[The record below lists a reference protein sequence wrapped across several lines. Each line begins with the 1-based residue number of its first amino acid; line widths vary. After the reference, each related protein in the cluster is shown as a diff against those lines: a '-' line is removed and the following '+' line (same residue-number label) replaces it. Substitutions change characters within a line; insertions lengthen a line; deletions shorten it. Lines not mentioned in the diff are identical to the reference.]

1 MSEKLTVAELL
12 ARNAREGGRNASDR
26 PRRRR
31 NLDDGGVSVSEL
43 TGSIPV
49 VKIDDEDGQGVAAEG
64 AGNTADA
71 ESVVAGATGT
81 PEGAVAERHGGH
93 EADDPVDAESAEAAE
108 APETPQSHEG
118 FDEQST
124 IVQAVVPDSLLTS
137 ANPSGESVA
146 VDAEDVEG
154 AEYVNGDA
162 TEEDAAEDADEDTA
176 DTVDADADVVEG
188 EVVDDDTDTTDTTDI
203 DDAADAADA
212 DEVDAPDEA
221 DDLAVVASAGAGA
234 TAGAGDL
241 AASSLAEPEADRA
254 SAAVPAAVPAEAP
267 AAAASKTTRA
277 PKDDEIIE
285 YEDDTVSWPA
295 VVAQSAAAVILGVLI
310 FFGFT
315 LLWDNLGTV
324 LVLVMALVV
333 TCVCVGV
340 VHSLLRHRDTLL
352 LVLTFVVGIALTVGP
367 RLIMSI

>member
-1 MSEKLTVAELL
+1 
-12 ARNAREGGRNASDR
+12 
-26 PRRRR
+26 
-31 NLDDGGVSVSEL
+31 
-43 TGSIPV
+43 
-49 VKIDDEDGQGVAAEG
+49 
-64 AGNTADA
+64 
-71 ESVVAGATGT
+71 
-81 PEGAVAERHGGH
+81 
-93 EADDPVDAESAEAAE
+93 
-108 APETPQSHEG
+108 
-118 FDEQST
+118 
-124 IVQAVVPDSLLTS
+124 
-137 ANPSGESVA
+137 
-146 VDAEDVEG
+146 
-154 AEYVNGDA
+154 
-162 TEEDAAEDADEDTA
+162 
-176 DTVDADADVVEG
+176 
-188 EVVDDDTDTTDTTDI
+188 
-203 DDAADAADA
+203 
-212 DEVDAPDEA
+212 
-221 DDLAVVASAGAGA
+221 VASAGEGA

-267 AAAASKTTRA
+267 AAAASKKTRA
-277 PKDDEIIE
+277 PKDDEIVE

>member
-49 VKIDDEDGQGVAAEG
+49 VKIDDEDGQGEAAEG

-137 ANPSGESVA
+137 ANPSGEFVA
-146 VDAEDVEG
+146 VDSEDAE
-154 AEYVNGDA
+154 AVNGDA
-162 TEEDAAEDADEDTA
+162 AEEDTA
-176 DTVDADADVVEG
+176 DAADTADADDTVDADADVVEG
-188 EVVDDDTDTTDTTDI
+188 EVVDDDTDATDI
-203 DDAADAADA
+203 DDAADA

-267 AAAASKTTRA
+267 AAAASKKTRA
-277 PKDDEIIE
+277 PKDDEIVE

>member
-49 VKIDDEDGQGVAAEG
+49 VKIDDEDGHGEAAEG

-93 EADDPVDAESAEAAE
+93 EADDPEEAE
-108 APETPQSHEG
+108 APEASEASGASGAFESHEG

-137 ANPSGESVA
+137 ANPSGEFVA
-146 VDAEDVEG
+146 VDAED
-154 AEYVNGDA
+154 AEAVNGDG
-162 TEEDAAEDADEDTA
+162 AEEDTA
-176 DTVDADADVVEG
+176 DPADTADADDTVDADADVVEG
-188 EVVDDDTDTTDTTDI
+188 EVVDDDTDATDI
-203 DDAADAADA
+203 DDAADA

-267 AAAASKTTRA
+267 AAAASKKTRA
-277 PKDDEIIE
+277 PKDDEIVE

>member
-49 VKIDDEDGQGVAAEG
+49 VKIDDEDGQGEAAEG

-71 ESVVAGATGT
+71 QSVVAGATGT
-81 PEGAVAERHGGH
+81 SEGAVAERHGGH
-93 EADDPVDAESAEAAE
+93 EADDPEEAE
-108 APETPQSHEG
+108 APEASGASESHEG

-137 ANPSGESVA
+137 ANPSGEFVA
-146 VDAEDVEG
+146 VDAED
-154 AEYVNGDA
+154 AEAVNGDA
-162 TEEDAAEDADEDTA
+162 AEEDTA
-176 DTVDADADVVEG
+176 DAADAADTADADDTVDADADVVEG
-188 EVVDDDTDTTDTTDI
+188 EVVDDDTDATDI
-203 DDAADAADA
+203 DDAADA

-254 SAAVPAAVPAEAP
+254 SAAVPAEAP
-267 AAAASKTTRA
+267 AAAASKKTRA
-277 PKDDEIIE
+277 PKDDEIVE

>member
-49 VKIDDEDGQGVAAEG
+49 VKIDDEDGQGEAAEG

-71 ESVVAGATGT
+71 ESVVAGSTGT

-93 EADDPVDAESAEAAE
+93 EADDPEEAGASGASE
-108 APETPQSHEG
+108 SHEG

-137 ANPSGESVA
+137 ANPSGEFVA
-146 VDAEDVEG
+146 VDAED
-154 AEYVNGDA
+154 AEAVNGDA
-162 TEEDAAEDADEDTA
+162 AEEDTA
-176 DTVDADADVVEG
+176 DAADTADADDTVDSDADVVEG
-188 EVVDDDTDTTDTTDI
+188 EVVDDVTDATDI
-203 DDAADAADA
+203 DDAADA

-221 DDLAVVASAGAGA
+221 DDLVVVASAGAGA

-241 AASSLAEPEADRA
+241 AEPSLAEPEADRA

-267 AAAASKTTRA
+267 AAAASKKTRA
-277 PKDDEIIE
+277 PKDDEILE

>member
-49 VKIDDEDGQGVAAEG
+49 VKIDDEDGQGEAAEG

-93 EADDPVDAESAEAAE
+93 EADDPEEAE
-108 APETPQSHEG
+108 APEASESHEG

-137 ANPSGESVA
+137 ANPSGEFVA
-146 VDAEDVEG
+146 VDSEDAE
-154 AEYVNGDA
+154 AVNGDA
-162 TEEDAAEDADEDTA
+162 AEEDTA
-176 DTVDADADVVEG
+176 DAADTADADDTVDADADVVEG
-188 EVVDDDTDTTDTTDI
+188 EVVDDDTDATDI
-203 DDAADAADA
+203 DDAADA

-221 DDLAVVASAGAGA
+221 DDLAVVASAGEGA

-241 AASSLAEPEADRA
+241 AASPPAEPEADRA

-267 AAAASKTTRA
+267 AAAASKKTRA
-277 PKDDEIIE
+277 PKDDEIVE

>member
-49 VKIDDEDGQGVAAEG
+49 VKIDDEDGQGEAAEG

-93 EADDPVDAESAEAAE
+93 EADDPEEAE
-108 APETPQSHEG
+108 APEASEASGASESHEG

-137 ANPSGESVA
+137 ANPSGEFVA
-146 VDAEDVEG
+146 VDSEDAE
-154 AEYVNGDA
+154 AVNGDA
-162 TEEDAAEDADEDTA
+162 AEEDTA
-176 DTVDADADVVEG
+176 DAADTADADDTVAADADVVEG
-188 EVVDDDTDTTDTTDI
+188 EVVDDDTDATDI
-203 DDAADAADA
+203 DDAADADK
-212 DEVDAPDEA
+212 VDAPDEA

-267 AAAASKTTRA
+267 AAAASKKTRA
-277 PKDDEIIE
+277 PKDDEIVE

>member
-49 VKIDDEDGQGVAAEG
+49 VKIDDEDGQGEAAEG

-93 EADDPVDAESAEAAE
+93 EADDPEEAE
-108 APETPQSHEG
+108 APEASESHEG

-137 ANPSGESVA
+137 ANPSGEFVA
-146 VDAEDVEG
+146 VDSEDAE
-154 AEYVNGDA
+154 AVNGDA
-162 TEEDAAEDADEDTA
+162 AEEDTA
-176 DTVDADADVVEG
+176 DAADTADADADVVEG
-188 EVVDDDTDTTDTTDI
+188 EVVDDDTDATDI
-203 DDAADAADA
+203 DDAADA

-254 SAAVPAAVPAEAP
+254 SAAVPAEAP
-267 AAAASKTTRA
+267 AAAASKKTRA
-277 PKDDEIIE
+277 PKDDEIVE

>member
-49 VKIDDEDGQGVAAEG
+49 VKIDDEDGQGEAAEG

-71 ESVVAGATGT
+71 QSVVAGATGT
-81 PEGAVAERHGGH
+81 SEGAVAERHGGH
-93 EADDPVDAESAEAAE
+93 EADDPEEAE
-108 APETPQSHEG
+108 APEASGASGASGASESHEG

-137 ANPSGESVA
+137 ANPSGEFVA
-146 VDAEDVEG
+146 VDAED
-154 AEYVNGDA
+154 AEAVNGDA
-162 TEEDAAEDADEDTA
+162 AEEDTA
-176 DTVDADADVVEG
+176 DAADAADTADADDTVDADADVVEG
-188 EVVDDDTDTTDTTDI
+188 EVVDDDTDATDTDATDI
-203 DDAADAADA
+203 DDAADA

-254 SAAVPAAVPAEAP
+254 SAAVPAEAP
-267 AAAASKTTRA
+267 AAAASKKTRA
-277 PKDDEIIE
+277 PKDDEIVE

>member
-49 VKIDDEDGQGVAAEG
+49 VKIDDEDGQGEAAEG

-93 EADDPVDAESAEAAE
+93 EADDPEEAE
-108 APETPQSHEG
+108 APEASEASGASGVSESHEG

-137 ANPSGESVA
+137 ANPSGEFVA
-146 VDAEDVEG
+146 VDAED
-154 AEYVNGDA
+154 AEAVNGDA
-162 TEEDAAEDADEDTA
+162 AEEDTA
-176 DTVDADADVVEG
+176 DAADTADADDTVDADTDVVEG
-188 EVVDDDTDTTDTTDI
+188 EVVDDDTDATDI
-203 DDAADAADA
+203 DDAADA

-241 AASSLAEPEADRA
+241 AASSLADPEADRA

-267 AAAASKTTRA
+267 AAAASKKTRA
-277 PKDDEIIE
+277 PKDDEIVE

>member
-49 VKIDDEDGQGVAAEG
+49 VKIDDEDGRGEAAEG

-93 EADDPVDAESAEAAE
+93 EADDPEEAE
-108 APETPQSHEG
+108 APEASEASGASGASESHEG

-137 ANPSGESVA
+137 ANPSGEFVA
-146 VDAEDVEG
+146 VDAED
-154 AEYVNGDA
+154 AEAVNGDA
-162 TEEDAAEDADEDTA
+162 AEEYTADAADTA
-176 DTVDADADVVEG
+176 YADDTVDADTDVVEG
-188 EVVDDDTDTTDTTDI
+188 EVVDDDTDATDI
-203 DDAADAADA
+203 DDATDA

-267 AAAASKTTRA
+267 AAAASKKTRA
-277 PKDDEIIE
+277 PKDDEIVE

>member
-93 EADDPVDAESAEAAE
+93 EADDPEEAE
-108 APETPQSHEG
+108 APEASESHEG

-137 ANPSGESVA
+137 ANPSGEFVA
-146 VDAEDVEG
+146 VDSEDAE
-154 AEYVNGDA
+154 AVNGDA
-162 TEEDAAEDADEDTA
+162 AEEDTA
-176 DTVDADADVVEG
+176 DAADTADADDTVDADADVVEG

-234 TAGAGDL
+234 TAGAGAL

-267 AAAASKTTRA
+267 AAAASKKTRA
-277 PKDDEIIE
+277 PKDDEIVE

>member
-49 VKIDDEDGQGVAAEG
+49 VKIDDEDGQGEAAEG

-93 EADDPVDAESAEAAE
+93 EADDPEEAE
-108 APETPQSHEG
+108 APEASEASEASGASESHEG

-137 ANPSGESVA
+137 ANPSGEFVA
-146 VDAEDVEG
+146 VDSEDAE
-154 AEYVNGDA
+154 AVNGDA
-162 TEEDAAEDADEDTA
+162 AEEDTA
-176 DTVDADADVVEG
+176 DAADTADADDTVDADADVVEG
-188 EVVDDDTDTTDTTDI
+188 EVVDDDTDATDI
-203 DDAADAADA
+203 DDAADA

-254 SAAVPAAVPAEAP
+254 SAAVPAEAP
-267 AAAASKTTRA
+267 AAAASKKTRA
-277 PKDDEIIE
+277 PEDDEIVE

>member
-146 VDAEDVEG
+146 VDAED
-154 AEYVNGDA
+154 AEAVNGDA
-162 TEEDAAEDADEDTA
+162 TEENTADAD

-188 EVVDDDTDTTDTTDI
+188 EVVDDDTDTTDTMDI

-254 SAAVPAAVPAEAP
+254 SAAVPAEVP

>member
-49 VKIDDEDGQGVAAEG
+49 VKIDDEDGQGEAAEG

-93 EADDPVDAESAEAAE
+93 EADDPEEAE
-108 APETPQSHEG
+108 APEASEASGASGVSESHEG

-137 ANPSGESVA
+137 ANPSGEFVA
-146 VDAEDVEG
+146 VDAED
-154 AEYVNGDA
+154 AEAVNGG
-162 TEEDAAEDADEDTA
+162 AAEEDTA
-176 DTVDADADVVEG
+176 DAADTADADDTVDADTDVVEG
-188 EVVDDDTDTTDTTDI
+188 EVVDDDTDATDI
-203 DDAADAADA
+203 DDAADA

-241 AASSLAEPEADRA
+241 AASSLADPEADRA

-267 AAAASKTTRA
+267 AAAASKKTRA
-277 PKDDEIIE
+277 PKDDEIVE

>member
-12 ARNAREGGRNASDR
+12 ARNAREGGRNVSDR

-49 VKIDDEDGQGVAAEG
+49 VKIDDEDGQGEAAERT
-64 AGNTADA
+64 GNTSDA
-71 ESVVAGATGT
+71 ESVVAGATGI

-93 EADDPVDAESAEAAE
+93 EAEDPVEAAE
-108 APETPQSHEG
+108 EPESPEVTQSHEG

-137 ANPSGESVA
+137 ANPSGEFVA
-146 VDAEDVEG
+146 VDVEAAEA
-154 AEYVNGDA
+154 AEAVNGDA
-162 TEEDAAEDADEDTA
+162 TEEDTTDTSG
-176 DTVDADADVVEG
+176 TVDADADLVEPEVVEG
-188 EVVDDDTDTTDTTDI
+188 DTDVD
-203 DDAADAADA
+203 DAADA
-212 DEVDAPDEA
+212 DEVDAPDET
-221 DDLAVVASAGAGA
+221 DDLAVAASAGVGV
-234 TAGAGDL
+234 TAGTGAL
-241 AASSLAEPEADRA
+241 AASSLEEPEVDHA
-254 SAAVPAAVPAEAP
+254 SAAVRAEAP
-267 AAAASKTTRA
+267 AAAASKKTRA
-277 PKDDEIIE
+277 PKGDQIVE

-333 TCVCVGV
+333 TGVCVGV

-352 LVLTFVVGIALTVGP
+352 LVLTIVVGIALTVGP

>member
-49 VKIDDEDGQGVAAEG
+49 VKIDDEDGHGEAAEG

-93 EADDPVDAESAEAAE
+93 EADDPEEAE
-108 APETPQSHEG
+108 APEASESHEG

-137 ANPSGESVA
+137 ANPSGEFVA

-162 TEEDAAEDADEDTA
+162 TEEDAAQYAEDTA

-188 EVVDDDTDTTDTTDI
+188 EVVDDDTDATDI
-203 DDAADAADA
+203 DDAADA

-267 AAAASKTTRA
+267 AAAASKKTRA
-277 PKDDEIIE
+277 PKDDEIVE

>member
-1 MSEKLTVAELL
+1 
-12 ARNAREGGRNASDR
+12 
-26 PRRRR
+26 
-31 NLDDGGVSVSEL
+31 
-43 TGSIPV
+43 
-49 VKIDDEDGQGVAAEG
+49 
-64 AGNTADA
+64 
-71 ESVVAGATGT
+71 
-81 PEGAVAERHGGH
+81 
-93 EADDPVDAESAEAAE
+93 
-108 APETPQSHEG
+108 
-118 FDEQST
+118 
-124 IVQAVVPDSLLTS
+124 VVPDSLLTS
-137 ANPSGESVA
+137 ANPSGEFVA

-162 TEEDAAEDADEDTA
+162 TEEDAAEDAEDTA

-234 TAGAGDL
+234 TAGAGAL

-254 SAAVPAAVPAEAP
+254 SAAVPAEVP

>member
-93 EADDPVDAESAEAAE
+93 EADDPEEAE
-108 APETPQSHEG
+108 APEASEASGASESHEG

-137 ANPSGESVA
+137 ANPSGEFVA
-146 VDAEDVEG
+146 VDSEDAE
-154 AEYVNGDA
+154 AVNGDA
-162 TEEDAAEDADEDTA
+162 TEENTADAD

-188 EVVDDDTDTTDTTDI
+188 EVVDDATDATDI

-267 AAAASKTTRA
+267 AAAASKKTRA
-277 PKDDEIIE
+277 PKDDEIVE

>member
-93 EADDPVDAESAEAAE
+93 EADDPEEAE
-108 APETPQSHEG
+108 APEASESHEG

-137 ANPSGESVA
+137 ANPSGEFVA

-162 TEEDAAEDADEDTA
+162 TEEDAAEDAEDTA

-234 TAGAGDL
+234 TAGAGAL

-254 SAAVPAAVPAEAP
+254 SAAVPAEVP

>member
-49 VKIDDEDGQGVAAEG
+49 VKIDDEDGRGEAAEG

-93 EADDPVDAESAEAAE
+93 EADDPEEAE
-108 APETPQSHEG
+108 APEASGASESHEG

-137 ANPSGESVA
+137 ANPSGEFVA
-146 VDAEDVEG
+146 VDSEDAE
-154 AEYVNGDA
+154 AVNGDA
-162 TEEDAAEDADEDTA
+162 AEEDTA
-176 DTVDADADVVEG
+176 DAADTADADADVVEG
-188 EVVDDDTDTTDTTDI
+188 EVVDDDTDATDI
-203 DDAADAADA
+203 DDAADA

-267 AAAASKTTRA
+267 AAAASKKTRA
-277 PKDDEIIE
+277 PKDDEIVE

>member
-93 EADDPVDAESAEAAE
+93 EADDPVDAESAESAEAAE

-146 VDAEDVEG
+146 VDAED
-154 AEYVNGDA
+154 AEAVNGDA
-162 TEEDAAEDADEDTA
+162 TEENTADAD

-234 TAGAGDL
+234 TAGAGAL

-254 SAAVPAAVPAEAP
+254 SAAVPAEVP

>member
-1 MSEKLTVAELL
+1 M
-12 ARNAREGGRNASDR
+12 
-26 PRRRR
+26 
-31 NLDDGGVSVSEL
+31 
-43 TGSIPV
+43 
-49 VKIDDEDGQGVAAEG
+49 
-64 AGNTADA
+64 
-71 ESVVAGATGT
+71 
-81 PEGAVAERHGGH
+81 
-93 EADDPVDAESAEAAE
+93 
-108 APETPQSHEG
+108 
-118 FDEQST
+118 
-124 IVQAVVPDSLLTS
+124 
-137 ANPSGESVA
+137 
-146 VDAEDVEG
+146 DAED
-154 AEYVNGDA
+154 AEAVNGDA
-162 TEEDAAEDADEDTA
+162 TEENTADAD

-234 TAGAGDL
+234 TAGAGAL

-254 SAAVPAAVPAEAP
+254 SAAVPAEVP

>member
-93 EADDPVDAESAEAAE
+93 EADDPVDAESAESAEAAE

-137 ANPSGESVA
+137 ANPSGEFVA

-162 TEEDAAEDADEDTA
+162 TEEDAAEDAEDTA

-234 TAGAGDL
+234 TAGAGAL
-241 AASSLAEPEADRA
+241 AASSLAEPEVDRA
-254 SAAVPAAVPAEAP
+254 SAAVPAEVP

>member
-49 VKIDDEDGQGVAAEG
+49 VKIDDEDGQGEAAEG

-93 EADDPVDAESAEAAE
+93 EADDPEEAE
-108 APETPQSHEG
+108 APEASESHEG

-137 ANPSGESVA
+137 ANPSGEFVA
-146 VDAEDVEG
+146 VDSEDAE
-154 AEYVNGDA
+154 AVNGDA
-162 TEEDAAEDADEDTA
+162 AEEDTA
-176 DTVDADADVVEG
+176 DAADTADADADVVEG
-188 EVVDDDTDTTDTTDI
+188 EVVDDDTDATDI
-203 DDAADAADA
+203 DDAADA

-221 DDLAVVASAGAGA
+221 DDLAVVASAGEGA

-241 AASSLAEPEADRA
+241 AASPLAEPEADRA
-254 SAAVPAAVPAEAP
+254 SAAVPAEAP
-267 AAAASKTTRA
+267 AAAASKKTRA
-277 PKDDEIIE
+277 PKDDEIVE

>member
-49 VKIDDEDGQGVAAEG
+49 VKIDDEDGHGEAAEG

-93 EADDPVDAESAEAAE
+93 EADDPVDAESAESAEAAE

-146 VDAEDVEG
+146 VDAED
-154 AEYVNGDA
+154 AEAVNGDA
-162 TEEDAAEDADEDTA
+162 TEENTADAD

-234 TAGAGDL
+234 TAGAGAL
-241 AASSLAEPEADRA
+241 AASSLAEPEVDRA
-254 SAAVPAAVPAEAP
+254 SAAVPAEVP

>member
-49 VKIDDEDGQGVAAEG
+49 VKIDDEDGRGEAAEG

-93 EADDPVDAESAEAAE
+93 EADDPEEAE
-108 APETPQSHEG
+108 APEASGASGASESHEG

-137 ANPSGESVA
+137 ANPSGEFVA
-146 VDAEDVEG
+146 VDAED
-154 AEYVNGDA
+154 AEAVNGDA
-162 TEEDAAEDADEDTA
+162 AEEDTA
-176 DTVDADADVVEG
+176 DAADTADADADVVEG
-188 EVVDDDTDTTDTTDI
+188 EVVDDDTDATDI
-203 DDAADAADA
+203 DDATDA

-234 TAGAGDL
+234 AAGAGDL

-267 AAAASKTTRA
+267 AAAASKKTRA
-277 PKDDEIIE
+277 PKDDEIVE

>member
-93 EADDPVDAESAEAAE
+93 EADDPVDAESAESAEAAE

-146 VDAEDVEG
+146 VDAED
-154 AEYVNGDA
+154 AEAVNGDA
-162 TEEDAAEDADEDTA
+162 TEENTADAD

-188 EVVDDDTDTTDTTDI
+188 EVVDDATDTTDTTDI

-234 TAGAGDL
+234 TAGAGAL

-254 SAAVPAAVPAEAP
+254 SAAVPAEAP
-267 AAAASKTTRA
+267 AAAASKKTRA
-277 PKDDEIIE
+277 PKDDEIVE

>member
-49 VKIDDEDGQGVAAEG
+49 VKIDDEDGQGEAAEG

-93 EADDPVDAESAEAAE
+93 EADDPEEAE
-108 APETPQSHEG
+108 APEASGASESHEG

-137 ANPSGESVA
+137 ANPSGEFVA
-146 VDAEDVEG
+146 VDAED
-154 AEYVNGDA
+154 AEAVNGDA
-162 TEEDAAEDADEDTA
+162 AEEDTA
-176 DTVDADADVVEG
+176 DAADTADADADVVEG
-188 EVVDDDTDTTDTTDI
+188 EVVDDDTDATDI
-203 DDAADAADA
+203 DDAADA

-267 AAAASKTTRA
+267 AAAASKKTRA
-277 PKDDEIIE
+277 PKDDEIVE

>member
-49 VKIDDEDGQGVAAEG
+49 VKIDDEDGQGEAAEG

-93 EADDPVDAESAEAAE
+93 EADDPEEAE
-108 APETPQSHEG
+108 APEASGAFGASESHEG

-137 ANPSGESVA
+137 ANPSGEFVA
-146 VDAEDVEG
+146 VDSEDAE
-154 AEYVNGDA
+154 AVNGDA
-162 TEEDAAEDADEDTA
+162 AEEDTA
-176 DTVDADADVVEG
+176 DADDTVDADADVVEG
-188 EVVDDDTDTTDTTDI
+188 EVVDDDTDATDFD
-203 DDAADAADA
+203 DAADA

-267 AAAASKTTRA
+267 AAAASKKTRA
-277 PKDDEIIE
+277 PKDDEIVE

>member
-146 VDAEDVEG
+146 VDAED
-154 AEYVNGDA
+154 AEAVNGDA
-162 TEEDAAEDADEDTA
+162 TEENTADAD

-188 EVVDDDTDTTDTTDI
+188 EVVDDATDATDI
-203 DDAADAADA
+203 DDAADA

-241 AASSLAEPEADRA
+241 AASSLAEQEADRA

-267 AAAASKTTRA
+267 AAAASKKTRA
-277 PKDDEIIE
+277 PKDDEIVE

-295 VVAQSAAAVILGVLI
+295 VVAQAAAAVILGVLI

>member
-49 VKIDDEDGQGVAAEG
+49 VKIDDEDGQGEAAEG

-93 EADDPVDAESAEAAE
+93 EADDPEEAE
-108 APETPQSHEG
+108 APEASEASESHEG

-137 ANPSGESVA
+137 ANPSGEFVA
-146 VDAEDVEG
+146 VDSEDAE
-154 AEYVNGDA
+154 AVNGDA
-162 TEEDAAEDADEDTA
+162 AEEDTA
-176 DTVDADADVVEG
+176 DAADADDTVDADADVVEG
-188 EVVDDDTDTTDTTDI
+188 EVVDDDTDATDI
-203 DDAADAADA
+203 DDAADA

-267 AAAASKTTRA
+267 AAAASKKTRA
-277 PKDDEIIE
+277 PKDDEIVE

>member
-49 VKIDDEDGQGVAAEG
+49 VKIDDEDGHGEAAEG

-93 EADDPVDAESAEAAE
+93 EADDPEEAE
-108 APETPQSHEG
+108 APEASESHEG

-137 ANPSGESVA
+137 ANPSGEFVA
-146 VDAEDVEG
+146 VDSEDAE
-154 AEYVNGDA
+154 AVNGDA
-162 TEEDAAEDADEDTA
+162 AEEDTA
-176 DTVDADADVVEG
+176 DAADTADADDTVDADADVVEG
-188 EVVDDDTDTTDTTDI
+188 EVVDDDTDATDI
-203 DDAADAADA
+203 DDAADA

-267 AAAASKTTRA
+267 AAAASKKTRA
-277 PKDDEIIE
+277 PEDDEIVE

>member
-49 VKIDDEDGQGVAAEG
+49 VKIDDEDGQGEAAEG

-93 EADDPVDAESAEAAE
+93 EADDPEETE
-108 APETPQSHEG
+108 APEASEASGASESHEG

-124 IVQAVVPDSLLTS
+124 IVQAVVPDSLLAS
-137 ANPSGESVA
+137 ANPSGEFVA
-146 VDAEDVEG
+146 VDSEDAE
-154 AEYVNGDA
+154 AVNGDA
-162 TEEDAAEDADEDTA
+162 VEEDTA
-176 DTVDADADVVEG
+176 DAADTADADDTVDADADVVEG
-188 EVVDDDTDTTDTTDI
+188 EVVDDDTDATDI
-203 DDAADAADA
+203 DDAADA

-267 AAAASKTTRA
+267 AAAASKKTRA
-277 PKDDEIIE
+277 PKDDEIVE

>member
-49 VKIDDEDGQGVAAEG
+49 VKIDDEDGHGEAAEG

-93 EADDPVDAESAEAAE
+93 EADDPEEAE
-108 APETPQSHEG
+108 APEASESHEG

-137 ANPSGESVA
+137 ANPSGEFVA
-146 VDAEDVEG
+146 VDSEDAE
-154 AEYVNGDA
+154 AVNGDA
-162 TEEDAAEDADEDTA
+162 AEEDTA
-176 DTVDADADVVEG
+176 DAADTADADDTVDADADVVEG
-188 EVVDDDTDTTDTTDI
+188 EVVDDDTDATDI
-203 DDAADAADA
+203 DDAADA

-254 SAAVPAAVPAEAP
+254 SAAVPAEAP
-267 AAAASKTTRA
+267 AAAASKKTRA
-277 PKDDEIIE
+277 PEDDEIVE

>member
-49 VKIDDEDGQGVAAEG
+49 VKIDDEDGRGEAAEG

-93 EADDPVDAESAEAAE
+93 EADDPEEAE
-108 APETPQSHEG
+108 APEASEASGASESHEG

-137 ANPSGESVA
+137 ANPSGEFVA
-146 VDAEDVEG
+146 VDAED
-154 AEYVNGDA
+154 AEAVNGDA
-162 TEEDAAEDADEDTA
+162 AEEDTA
-176 DTVDADADVVEG
+176 DAADTADADADVVEG
-188 EVVDDDTDTTDTTDI
+188 EVVDDDTDATDI
-203 DDAADAADA
+203 DDAADA

-234 TAGAGDL
+234 AAGAGDL

-267 AAAASKTTRA
+267 AAAASKKTRA
-277 PKDDEIIE
+277 PKDDEIVE